1 MYVCTMYNIYNTYNI
16 PILPLQI
23 VCASTLCILK
33 SIFQYMIIM
42 VKHKIAINHLEEQE
56 KLKVYVTYKI
66 QRFSRKYIILNQ
78 LQIQSLKGGNVC
90 LINDELDTNDIWTL
104 SSKKNCPITSNNTL
118 IIMLRL
124 VNSRL
129 KLC

>member
-1 MYVCTMYNIYNTYNI
+1 MYVQHLQYIQYSNIVFINCVCICSMYFKNPYFN
-16 PILPLQI
+16 
-23 VCASTLCILK
+23 
-33 SIFQYMIIM
+33 MIII
-42 VKHKIAINHLEEQE
+42 VKHINLINHLEEQE
-56 KLKVYVTYKI
+56 KFKVYFTHNI
-66 QRFSRKYIILNQ
+66 QRFSMKCIILNQ

-90 LINDELDTNDIWTL
+90 LINDELDNNDIWTL
-104 SSKKNCPITSNNTL
+104 SSKNNCPITSNNTL

>member
-1 MYVCTMYNIYNTYNI
+1 
-16 PILPLQI
+16 
-23 VCASTLCILK
+23 
-33 SIFQYMIIM
+33 M
-42 VKHKIAINHLEEQE
+42 VKHKIVINHLEEQG
-56 KLKVYVTYKI
+56 KLKVYFTYKI
-66 QRFSRKYIILNQ
+66 QRFSRKCIILNQ

-90 LINDELDTNDIWTL
+90 LINDDLDTNDIWTL